1 MIFMCFCCFTGD
13 NMPSDGSSGNTGMI
27 VGIVIGVL
35 LGVIAAVVAVVA
47 VVFIKKRR
55 EGKHSN
61 LANII
66 LPASSAATCRQHTFY
81 RESENIERY

>member
-27 VGIVIGVL
+27 VGIAIGVL
-35 LGVIAAVVAVVA
+35 LGVIAAVVA

>member
-35 LGVIAAVVAVVA
+35 LGVIAAVVAVV
-47 VVFIKKRR
+47 FIKKRR

-66 LPASSAATCRQHTFY
+66 LPAATCRQHTFY

>member
-13 NMPSDGSSGNTGMI
+13 NMPSDGSSGDTGMI

-35 LGVIAAVVAVVA
+35 LGVIAAVVA